1 MYRGEKVISSLRAS
15 RVAGQIK
22 KEISNII
29 ADEIKDP
36 RVKPAVTTVTDV
48 QVSRDLGHA
57 WVYISIFEDDEEDR
71 KVILEALERAA
82 GFVRLQIGK
91 RIRLRHI
98 PEIHFMIDHSIGYG
112 AHINKVLKTI
122 FPEKREK

>member
-57 WVYISIFEDDEEDR
+57 WFISVFLRTMRKTGKLFWKLWRGRRDLFVYR
-71 KVILEALERAA
+71 
-82 GFVRLQIGK
+82 
-91 RIRLRHI
+91 
-98 PEIHFMIDHSIGYG
+98 
-112 AHINKVLKTI
+112 
-122 FPEKREK
+122 